1 MIPKVA
7 ILGRPN
13 VGKST
18 LFNRLLGK
26 RKVLVSS
33 QSGMTRDRQYAKV
46 EWGDRSFILIDT
58 GGFQTKSYQRIHKLV
73 NQQVKQ
79 AIEESNLLIF
89 VVDGKEGLNT
99 LDREIAQLI
108 RKSSKRVIVIVNKID
123 NPKREGGLYE
133 FFQLGFKDIL
143 PLSAL
148 HGLNSNKV
156 LDDICNLLPKSISSE
171 IEDVEPLKVALVGK
185 PNVGKSSLLNTLIG
199 KDQVIVD
206 EIPGTTQDSVDI
218 LVSAPPVLG
227 EKSEILLIDTGGFK
241 RKKKK
246 MKVGEIEML
255 TNLSSR
261 KSIERSNIAI
271 LLLEPPCHITRNEK
285 SIARYI
291 YENLKGCI
299 IAVNKM
305 DLTTWGK
312 SIERSFLRKIREEMP
327 FLSFAP
333 VLFISAKTGKEVN
346 RIFHE
351 IRNVFHFYDLRVD
364 NTGLEKIVLSAYR
377 KRYPPHYRGRQVRI
391 KSAKQLHTSP
401 PVVSI
406 EINKGGRIPDSYK
419 RYLINEIRNVFGFWG
434 SPIKLVCR

>member
-26 RKVLVSS
+26 RKALVSY

-46 EWGDRSFILIDT
+46 EWGDRCFILVDT
-58 GGFQTKSYQRIHKLV
+58 GGFQATTYQKIHKLV
-73 NQQVKQ
+73 NQQVRQ

-99 LDREIAQLI
+99 LDKEISQLL
-108 RKSSKRVIVIVNKID
+108 RRSGKRVIVTVNKLD
-123 NPKREGGLYE
+123 NPKKEDALYE
-133 FFQLGFKDIL
+133 FFQLGFKDIM
-143 PLSAL
+143 PVSAL
-148 HGLNSNKV
+148 HGLNTNKI
-156 LDDICNLLPKSISSE
+156 LDCICNALPKYISSKIKE
-171 IEDVEPLKVALVGK
+171 IEPLKVALIGK
-185 PNVGKSSLLNTLIG
+185 PNVGKSLLLNTLIG
-199 KDQVIVD
+199 REQVIVD

-218 LVSAPPVLG
+218 LVSVPKILG

-271 LLLEPPCHITRNEK
+271 LLLEPPCQITRNEK
-285 SIARYI
+285 SIGRYI
-291 YENLKGCI
+291 VENLKGCI
-299 IAVNKM
+299 VAVNKM
-305 DLTTWGK
+305 DLTTWKK
-312 SIERSFLRKIREEMP
+312 SIERSFLRRIRGEMP

-364 NTGLEKIVLSAYR
+364 NAGLEKVVLSAYR
-377 KRYPPHYRGRQVRI
+377 KNYPPNYRGRKVQI
-391 KSAKQLHTSP
+391 KSAKQLYTSP
-401 PVVSI
+401 PVISLRVSRGA
-406 EINKGGRIPDSYK
+406 KLADSYK
-419 RYLINEIRNVFGFWG
+419 RYLISEIRNIFGFWG

>member
-46 EWGDRSFILIDT
+46 EWGDRCFILVDT
-58 GGFQTKSYQRIHKLV
+58 GGFRATTYQRIHKLV
-73 NQQVKQ
+73 NQQVRQ

-89 VVDGKEGLNT
+89 VVDGKEGLNA
-99 LDREIAQLI
+99 LDREISQLI
-108 RKSSKRVIVIVNKID
+108 RRSGKKVIIAVNKLD
-123 NPKREGGLYE
+123 NPKKEDVLYE
-133 FFQLGFKDIL
+133 FFQLGFEDIL

-148 HGLNSNKV
+148 HGLNTNKI
-156 LDDICNLLPKSISSE
+156 LDGICNALPKFITSE
-171 IEDVEPLKVALVGK
+171 IKEVEPLKVALVGK

-199 KDQVIVD
+199 REQVIVD

-218 LVSAPPVLG
+218 LISVPPILG

-241 RKKKK
+241 RKKKN

-255 TNLSSR
+255 TNLNSR
-261 KSIERSNIAI
+261 RAIVRSNIVI
-271 LLLEPPCHITRNEK
+271 LLLEPPCQITRNEK
-285 SIARYI
+285 NIARYTF
-291 YENLKGCI
+291 ENYKGCI
-299 IAVNKM
+299 IVVNKM
-305 DLTTWGK
+305 DLTTWK
-312 SIERSFLRKIREEMP
+312 KNVERSFLKKIREEMP

-351 IRNVFHFYDLRVD
+351 IRNVFHFYGLRVD
-364 NTGLEKIVLSAYR
+364 NAGLEKVVLSAYR
-377 KRYPPHYRGRQVRI
+377 KNYPPHYRGKQVQI
-391 KSAKQLHTSP
+391 KSAKQLYTSP
-401 PVVSI
+401 PVISLRM
-406 EINKGGRIPDSYK
+406 NRGAKLPDSYQ
-419 RYLINEIRNVFGFWG
+419 RYLIHEIRNYFGFWG
-434 SPIKLVCR
+434 SPIKLVYG